1 MTVWCPD
8 YHRPAKQPFKWQIFT
23 TKYQLLQMVLFTI
36 IIIRT
41 IATVDAATITGINN
55 SHSSTSISTSNS
67 RITSNDNKYNRPI
80 ENSNGLKASA
90 PVTPIT
96 FLDDYVDDDV
106 NSKKISNNKNNI
118 DDDGNIQCPSH
129 TDNSACSCYKSE
141 KGKLIFLF
149 HLHMHTYRHGH
160 SHILSTQTD

>member
-1 MTVWCPD
+1 
-8 YHRPAKQPFKWQIFT
+8 
-23 TKYQLLQMVLFTI
+23 MVLFTI

-41 IATVDAATITGINN
+41 IATVDATTITGIN
-55 SHSSTSISTSNS
+55 SNS
-67 RITSNDNKYNRPI
+67 RSTTNDNKYNHPI
-80 ENSNGLKASA
+80 ENSNRLKAAA

-149 HLHMHTYRHGH
+149 HLYTHIETQSFTYPHKWIRMN
-160 SHILSTQTD
+160 